1 MPSRNAIAVATISL
15 LISVQ
20 SVHARPN
27 AAIDTRVHKA
37 DFIVTEPK
45 KLFSA
50 IFTDRLKKSDFETE
64 AQYRARLGQ
73 MRPAGTYFM
82 TIPSMFVRYVYRA
95 ELQRLVVM
103 VPQVATWITV
113 SYSSEDLGKTPMQNA
128 FGATVDTTLIK
139 SNSLELDVQNS
150 PKNFPKG
157 VVWQAPSR
165 DSTFFQ
171 DVGLGLPVS
180 IASAAAERVVKNNS
194 YDLVVGFT
202 VGDLSRASRERGGVA
217 PTLDSPIGIG
227 GYTSKLPVNVIY
239 LAVLDRNTNDVVAS
253 CAFRP

>member
-20 SVHARPN
+20 SVHSRPN
-27 AAIDTRVHKA
+27 AVIDTRVHKA
-37 DFIVTEPK
+37 DFTLTQPQ

-50 IFTDRLKKSDFETE
+50 VFTERLKKSDFETE
-64 AQYRARLGQ
+64 AQYRARLAQ
-73 MRPAGTYFM
+73 MRPTGTYFM
-82 TIPSMFVRYVYRA
+82 SIASSFIRYVYRA

-103 VPQVATWITV
+103 VPQVANWITV

-128 FGATVDTTLIK
+128 FGATVETTLIK

-150 PKNFPKG
+150 PKSFPKG
-157 VVWQAPSR
+157 IVWQAPSNLG
-165 DSTFFQ
+165 SMFP

-180 IASAAAERVVKNNS
+180 IVPTAAERAVKNKS
-194 YDLVVGFT
+194 YALVIGFT
-202 VGDLSRASRERGGVA
+202 VGDLSRASRDKGGVA

-227 GYTSKLPVNVIY
+227 GYTSKLPVNVVY
-239 LAVLDRNTNDVVAS
+239 LGVLDRNTNDVVAS
-253 CAFRP
+253 CTIRP